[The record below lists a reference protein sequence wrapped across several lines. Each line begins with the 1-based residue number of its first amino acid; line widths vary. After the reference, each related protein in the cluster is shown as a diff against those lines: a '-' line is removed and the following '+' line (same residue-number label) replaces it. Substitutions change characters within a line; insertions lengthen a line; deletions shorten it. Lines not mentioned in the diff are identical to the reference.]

1 MHFFVFAQNSS
12 AQFAQNSS
20 AQTNYRGKL
29 EFTLSVDQ
37 TEWHIG
43 SRVMAKITVK
53 NVSNEKLEIVL
64 MPNFKLAKKEIPKG
78 QYSEAYIYSS
88 NQNFDEPV
96 TFFAISLNKN
106 ETKIVEFEVTK
117 LGWRRAVESVFIG
130 GNWYYGV
137 PKGEYELS

>member
-1 MHFFVFAQNSS
+1 
-12 AQFAQNSS
+12 
-20 AQTNYRGKL
+20 
-29 EFTLSVDQ
+29 
-37 TEWHIG
+37 
-43 SRVMAKITVK
+43 
-53 NVSNEKLEIVL
+53 

-137 PKGEYELS
+137 PKGEYELRYDFDFNFIAISKKRQAGRISSNTISVNLT